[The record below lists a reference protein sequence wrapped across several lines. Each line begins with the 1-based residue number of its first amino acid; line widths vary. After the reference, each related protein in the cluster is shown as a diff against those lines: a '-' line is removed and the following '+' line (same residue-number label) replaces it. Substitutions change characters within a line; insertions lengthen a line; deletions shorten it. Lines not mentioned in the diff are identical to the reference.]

1 MAEWSKAHAWKVCI
15 RQKRIVGS
23 NPTRSANDPQHK
35 SLASETCGKPAEQ
48 GGLRWLNRNGRILLA
63 VSSAIS
69 GGICAAR
76 LWPTLHRFGLPVKQG
91 RTGKK
96 AYLMAKSVHIESFAR
111 GLI

>member
-23 NPTRSANDPQHK
+23 NPTCSATDPQHSSLDSGTYRK
-35 SLASETCGKPAEQ
+35 SAEQ
-48 GGLRWLNRNGRILLA
+48 AGLRAPNRNGRIIVA

-76 LWPTLHRFGLPVKQG
+76 LLPILHRFGLPVKQG
-91 RTGKK
+91 RTGKI
-96 AYLMAKSVHIESFAR
+96 VHLKPKTDHFEPFSR
-111 GLI
+111 CEV